1 MKYIQIDSVLIFSK
15 KILSDRFFCFLI
27 FLNYNFN
34 LTFYFFKNKDY
45 LIRLWVF
52 LTFSIGITNFLNPL
66 NI

>member
-1 MKYIQIDSVLIFSK
+1 MKYIQTDSVLIFSK
-15 KILSDRFFCFLI
+15 KSLSDSFFCFLI

-34 LTFYFFKNKDY
+34 LTFYFFLNKDY
-45 LIRLWVF
+45 LIKLLVF

>member
-1 MKYIQIDSVLIFSK
+1 MKYIQTDSVLIFSK
-15 KILSDRFFCFLI
+15 KSLLDSFFCFLI

-34 LTFYFFKNKDY
+34 LTFYFFLNKDY
-45 LIRLWVF
+45 LIKLLVF